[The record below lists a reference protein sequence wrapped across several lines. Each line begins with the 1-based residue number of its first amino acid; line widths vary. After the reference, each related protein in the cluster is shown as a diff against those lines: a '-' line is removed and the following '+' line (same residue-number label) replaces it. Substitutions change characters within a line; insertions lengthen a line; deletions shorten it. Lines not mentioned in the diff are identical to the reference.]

1 MSRNQSEVSECLK
14 RTIVDGTA
22 RTLFQL
28 RDIISASGFRVKLT
42 GDVTKRLQPLRRWRG
57 GLLRLRM
64 TTMSVTH
71 RVSTSHEDLTMK
83 AKPRL
88 QLCPRLVV
96 SRRPKQL
103 YMPESS
109 LRAASPWH
117 WMNRHISFSKIDLR
131 SSYFASES
139 LAFATAEGILVR
151 YYPCTRAISNECL
164 W

>member
-22 RTLFQL
+22 
-28 RDIISASGFRVKLT
+28 IISASGFRVKLT

>member
-22 RTLFQL
+22 
-28 RDIISASGFRVKLT
+28 IISASGFRVELT
-42 GDVTKRLQPLRRWRG
+42 GDVTKLQPPRRG
-57 GLLRLRM
+57 DGLLRLRM

-71 RVSTSHEDLTMK
+71 RVSTSYEDLTMK

-96 SRRPKQL
+96 FRRPKQL

-109 LRAASPWH
+109 LREVSP
-117 WMNRHISFSKIDLR
+117 
-131 SSYFASES
+131 
-139 LAFATAEGILVR
+139 
-151 YYPCTRAISNECL
+151 
-164 W
+164 